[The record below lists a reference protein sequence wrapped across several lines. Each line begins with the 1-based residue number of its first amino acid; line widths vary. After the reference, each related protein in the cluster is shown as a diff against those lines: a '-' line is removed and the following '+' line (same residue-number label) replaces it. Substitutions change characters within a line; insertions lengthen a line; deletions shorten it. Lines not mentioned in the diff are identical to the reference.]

1 MGVSGRM
8 MPFGCQGDMA
18 GRGRRMGVWVGSN
31 RGRPKMTGGPNL
43 GHPHCMACMGSRSVR
58 AGSIRRAERRGSSRW
73 DATGPR
79 QRRYVARGVGRGSG
93 LSVFSLRTHSRR
105 ARAAHLH
112 GLTCAPAAPRVH
124 QAELPG
130 ASRQAAPSPVFTRAV
145 HPVHCRAEAFPSG
158 RRPLMNDI
166 GANEALGPLRTR
178 SARPCGSQTESGPNL
193 EHWKTV
199 ATSLRAH

>member
-1 MGVSGRM
+1 
-8 MPFGCQGDMA
+8 
-18 GRGRRMGVWVGSN
+18 
-31 RGRPKMTGGPNL
+31 
-43 GHPHCMACMGSRSVR
+43 MGSRSVR
-58 AGSIRRAERRGSSRW
+58 AGPFAGLTVGAGCDGMLQARGSDDTSRGASVA
-73 DATGPR
+73 DPACRFYRCGPTR
-79 QRRYVARGVGRGSG
+79 AGGLPRPSARP
-93 LSVFSLRTHSRR
+93 HS
-105 ARAAHLH
+105 A
-112 GLTCAPAAPRVH
+112 LTCAPAAPRVH

-199 ATSLRAH
+199 ATSLRAR